1 MTAIS
6 FIIIFQATNSIM
18 TKGVLRGGGDT
29 KMLMIADNIFLWA
42 LSIPLGYLAGY
53 VFKLDVFW
61 VYFFL
66 KIDQITKT
74 VWCVI
79 RLRSGKWIKKITT
92 GKNSNVKMLTVG
104 GESSDQK
111 AI

>member
-1 MTAIS
+1 
-6 FIIIFQATNSIM
+6 
-18 TKGVLRGGGDT
+18 
-29 KMLMIADNIFLWA
+29 MLMVADNIFLWA

-74 VWCVI
+74 VWCVV
-79 RLRSGKWIKKITT
+79 RLKNGKWIKKITT
-92 GKNSNVKMLTVG
+92 GKNTKMIAVNNTNG
-104 GESSDQK
+104 DQK
-111 AI
+111 LLEVK